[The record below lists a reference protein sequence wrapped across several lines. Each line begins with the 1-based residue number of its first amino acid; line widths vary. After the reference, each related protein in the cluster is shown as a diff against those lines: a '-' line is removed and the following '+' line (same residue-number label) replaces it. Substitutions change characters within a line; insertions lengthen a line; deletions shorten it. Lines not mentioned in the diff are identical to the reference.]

1 MGMNLYIYTA
11 KNGTTTY
18 YVKNSFRDKNGKSTS
33 KIVERLGTYEELR
46 KEHDDPEAWARAYI
60 DEMNRQVKEQTRS
73 VTVSYSPNRVIG
85 ENDGLLRSGGYLFL
99 QDIFYE
105 LGLDKTCRSIAQ
117 KYKYEYDLTDILAK
131 LIYGRI
137 LFPGSKASTFE
148 ESGKLLEKP
157 GFAQHDIYRALEVLS
172 KEDGFIQSETYKN
185 SRKAFARNDGILY
198 YDCTNFFFE
207 IEEESG
213 LRQYG
218 VSKEHRPNPIVQ
230 MGMFMDGDGIPMAFS
245 IYSGNENEQG
255 SMKPL
260 EQKIIRDFEKARFI
274 VCTDAGLSSTANRR
288 FNSIQNRSFITAQS
302 VKQMKAPR
310 KAWALDP
317 EGWRLAGDN
326 KRYSINSIRED
337 PTLYKAFYDKTF
349 YKEQWFKEDNGLEQ
363 RFIVTFSLKYME
375 YLKRIRERQIQRAQ
389 KRLVQGGAGKKRQ
402 TDPERFYEQMC
413 FTEAGELATYS
424 TTVIDED
431 KIADE
436 ARYDGFYC
444 VATDLEDPV
453 SDILAINSRRW
464 EIEESFRLMKTDFR
478 SRPVYL
484 RRDDRIKAHFLT
496 CFLALYIFRILEKK
510 LNSLYTSAELLKA
523 LRQYSFLQIPGS
535 GHLPCYAKSAVI
547 DALHNAF
554 GFRTDY
560 QINTNAMMKKIYAQ
574 TKS

>member
-1 MGMNLYIYTA
+1 MEMNLYIFTA

-46 KEHDDPEAWARAYI
+46 KEHNDPEAWARAYI
-60 DEMNRQVKEQTRS
+60 NDMNRQAKEQTRS
-73 VTVSYSPNRVIG
+73 VTVSYSPSRVIG

-105 LGLDKTCRSIAQ
+105 LGLDKTCRSISK
-117 KYKYEYDLTDILAK
+117 KYKYEYDLADILAK

-137 LFPGSKASTFE
+137 LFPGSKAGTFE
-148 ESGKLLEKP
+148 ESGNLLEKP
-157 GFAQHDIYRALEVLS
+157 SFAQHDIYRALEVLS
-172 KEDGFIQSETYKN
+172 KEEGFIQSETYKN

-274 VCTDAGLSSTANRR
+274 VCTDAGLSSAANRR
-288 FNSIQNRSFITAQS
+288 FNSVQNRSFITVQS
-302 VKQMKAPR
+302 IKQMKAQR
-310 KAWALDP
+310 KAWALDSD
-317 EGWRLAGDN
+317 GWRLAEDN
-326 KRYSINSIRED
+326 KRYSINAIKED
-337 PTLYKAFYDKTF
+337 PVLYKAFYDKVF
-349 YKEQWFKEDNGLEQ
+349 YKEQWFKEGDGFEQ
-363 RFIVTFSLKYME
+363 RYIITFSLKYME

-389 KRLVQGGAGKKRQ
+389 KRLDQGGAGKKRQ
-402 TDPERFYEQMC
+402 TDPERFYEQLC
-413 FTEAGELATYS
+413 FTETGELATYS
-424 TTVIDED
+424 TTVIDENR
-431 KIADE
+431 IAEE
-436 ARYDGFYC
+436 AQYEGFYC
-444 VATDLEDPV
+444 VATDLEDPAE
-453 SDILAINSRRW
+453 DILAVNARRW

-478 SRPVYL
+478 ARPVYL
-484 RRDDRIKAHFLT
+484 QRDDRIKAHFLT

-510 LNSLYTSAELLKA
+510 LNCQYTSTELLKA

-535 GHLPCYAKSAVI
+535 GYLPCYTKSAVI
-547 DALHNAF
+547 DALHSAF

-560 QINTNAMMKKIYAQ
+560 QINTNAMMKKIFAL